1 MTGLFLK
8 EGSEIYNPYLYYAMV
23 MLLNFEIRKLLQ
35 LLENANAQILYVKTD
50 GIICNN
56 IDIDVV
62 NSILGEHFCFY
73 EFNIIKDCRYIALNK
88 QSYLLLTNNLS
99 EIKGV
104 KQSDLT
110 TEEREMVSEIML
122 EIYKLEYINVNTVEK
137 LLLEFFKNKDVT
149 Y

>member
-35 LLENANAQILYVKTD
+35 LLENTGAQILYVKTD
-50 GIICNN
+50 GIICKN

-88 QSYLLLTNNLS
+88 QSYLLLTSNSS
-99 EIKGV
+99 EIKGI

-110 TEEREMVSEIML
+110 TEE
-122 EIYKLEYINVNTVEK
+122 
-137 LLLEFFKNKDVT
+137 
-149 Y
+149 